1 MIRVRTEEEIALLRE
16 NAILVSR
23 TLAEVGK
30 HIAPG
35 VKTKELDAIAEEFIR
50 DNGATPGFLGYGGF
64 PYTLCIS
71 VNEYVVHGFP
81 SDYELKE
88 GDIVSVDCGTTY
100 KGYNGDSAYT
110 FACGEISAADQA
122 LLDTTKSSLFKGIEA
137 AVAGSRTGDIGYAV
151 QSYCE
156 ARGYSVVRELVG
168 HGIGRNLHESPE
180 VPNYGRR
187 GHGVKLPENAVIC
200 IEPMINQGVK
210 DVYLDDNGWG
220 VYTADRKKS
229 AHFEMMVVVKKGVAE
244 RLTTYEYIE
253 DNK

>member
-1 MIRVRTEEEIALLRE
+1 MIKVRTEEEIALLRE
-16 NAILVSR
+16 NAILVSK

-30 HIAPG
+30 RIAPG
-35 VKTKELDAIAEEFIR
+35 VRTKDLDAVAEEFIR

-64 PYTLCIS
+64 PFTLCIS

-81 SDYELKE
+81 SDYELKD

-122 LLDTTKSSLFKGIEA
+122 LLDTTKNSLFKGIER
-137 AVAGSRTGDIGYAV
+137 AGARTGDIGYAV

-180 VPNYGRR
+180 VPNYGRQ

-229 AHFEMMVVVKKGVAE
+229 AHFEMMVVVKKGAAE

>member
-23 TLAEVGK
+23 TLAEVGR

-35 VKTKELDAIAEEFIR
+35 VKTKDLDAIAEEFIR

-71 VNEYVVHGFP
+71 VNEYVVLGFP

-122 LLDTTKSSLFKGIEA
+122 LLDTTKNSLFKGIEA